1 MTLAVVWLASR
12 AVLVWLLEGPQAWVT
27 GDVSYYFLSVE
38 NLSRNGL
45 AETLVEYPLP
55 AVGALAVPYVMATL
69 WDGDV
74 TTYLNMFL
82 ALAVLT
88 DLVFAVVLWA
98 AARGRSLLAVTSWVL
113 AVPLLGST
121 TFVRFDLLP
130 GVLCGL
136 TVLLLARRP
145 SVASVL
151 ACVATGIKL
160 WPALLLPVLL
170 GVGSVRRRVL
180 VSIAATGLVL
190 GTGSLLLAGWARLLS
205 PLSYQVER
213 GLQVESVLA
222 TPAMLAWALVP
233 NTWVVGYQSS
243 KSFEVDGPSVSVLL
257 AVSSGVTLL
266 YLAALGLL
274 WARLAWLARH
284 QVDVELS
291 TSVWIILAGVMGFVV
306 IGKVFSPQYLLWVI
320 PVASAALVVV
330 DSRPLRSWTVLLL
343 VAAGLTQVV
352 FPANYGA
359 ITAGVGPSA
368 WVVSALAVRNMLVV
382 WLFAV
387 AATHAWQGLLLHQ
400 PGSELDLQA
409 PAPDG

>member
-1 MTLAVVWLASR
+1 
-12 AVLVWLLEGPQAWVT
+12 
-27 GDVSYYFLSVE
+27 
-38 NLSRNGL
+38 
-45 AETLVEYPLP
+45 
-55 AVGALAVPYVMATL
+55 
-69 WDGDV
+69 
-74 TTYLNMFL
+74 
-82 ALAVLT
+82 
-88 DLVFAVVLWA
+88 
-98 AARGRSLLAVTSWVL
+98 
-113 AVPLLGST
+113 
-121 TFVRFDLLP
+121 
-130 GVLCGL
+130 
-136 TVLLLARRP
+136 
-145 SVASVL
+145 
-151 ACVATGIKL
+151 
-160 WPALLLPVLL
+160 VLL

-266 YLAALGLL
+266 YLSALGLL
-274 WARLAWLARH
+274 WARLVWLARH